1 MEKIYKIE
9 TDVLLHMPD
18 DDFLVLL
25 KVCYLEAIMREKVYA
40 KLPEKLKHYFS
51 LVEGD
56 KHV

>member
-40 KLPEKLKHYFS
+40 KLPEKLKQYFS

>member
-25 KVCYLEAIMREKVYA
+25 KVCYLEAIMREKVYT

-51 LVEGD
+51 LVEGEQS
-56 KHV
+56 